1 MGERE
6 GVCPQLKR
14 GCNLERGFVI
24 CFPGADRIE

>member
-14 GCNLERGFVI
+14 GCNLERFVI